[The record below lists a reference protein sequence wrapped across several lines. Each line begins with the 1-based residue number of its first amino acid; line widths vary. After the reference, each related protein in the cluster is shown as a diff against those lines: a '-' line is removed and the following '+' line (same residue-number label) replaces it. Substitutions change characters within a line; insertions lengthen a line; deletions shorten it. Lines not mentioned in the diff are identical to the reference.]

1 MSMAELVN
9 FDVQTHEEG
18 MCFPDVTLNT
28 RAVLLAKKI
37 SEIDLKKLKQL
48 VKEAI
53 ELSICME
60 ENK

>member
-1 MSMAELVN
+1 
-9 FDVQTHEEG
+9 

-53 ELSICME
+53 ELSIRME
-60 ENK
+60 ENR